1 MTLLLLAAL
10 VARCGQNQLILAA
23 PKKKTIEVLLLI
35 YLCGA
40 VVARVFGVWM
50 ERCQVLER
58 PRELQHCRQIVLNLH
73 VYLTHG

>member
-50 ERCQVLER
+50 ERC
-58 PRELQHCRQIVLNLH
+58 CGNL
-73 VYLTHG
+73 

>member
-40 VVARVFGVWM
+40 VVARCLEFGWSAVV
-50 ERCQVLER
+50 EIL
-58 PRELQHCRQIVLNLH
+58 
-73 VYLTHG
+73 

>member
-35 YLCGA
+35 YLCEA

-50 ERCQVLER
+50 ERCCGNIMSANKGESYYYYFMS
-58 PRELQHCRQIVLNLH
+58 PF
-73 VYLTHG
+73 